1 MHRAVK
7 VKPLQNYLI
16 LISFDNGEKRV
27 YNCYPLLEDKLF
39 SGLRDV
45 NFFNT
50 VHIDEMGLVCWSD
63 STDIEPNE
71 LYENSESVEAFVA

>member
-27 YNCYPLLEDKLF
+27 YDCYPLLEDKLF

-50 VHIDEMGLVCWSD
+50 VHIDEMGLVCWND
-63 STDIEPNE
+63 STDIKPNE
-71 LYENSESVEAFVA
+71 LYENSESVETFVA